1 MKHLFNWDKLI
12 HPISKKEK
20 KETTVATQI
29 KHDSYDG
36 YDTENLIEEYATPSV
51 KKTNLDVEYSFRFPK
66 NYNIDQVTNYF
77 FGMLMKFYQN
87 KFTDADFD
95 KFETFNKLLLLKN
108 DVNIE
113 KLKKH
118 LVQKIKSTLN
128 TREIANLFHKLETN
142 PKYGWLGWIDLKY
155 SIKSQTGGRGRSRTR
170 RLPGSSKIRSK
181 KHSKKRN

>member
-1 MKHLFNWDKLI
+1 MKQLFNWDKLLNI
-12 HPISKKEK
+12 HHTPKEE
-20 KETTVATQI
+20 KETPKEV
-29 KHDSYDG
+29 HD
-36 YDTENLIEEYATPSV
+36 YDTEEDIINEYAEQPV
-51 KKTNLDVEYSFRFPK
+51 KKSDLDVEYSFRFPK

-87 KFTDADFD
+87 KFTSTDFD